1 MNILVLNV
9 SIQWKNAFASPVH
22 IDVIRTME
30 KMNKILKAFKKDI
43 GYPQAKEQYSWSCEM
58 KKREFKFSFKEILEQ
73 EGKF

>member
-1 MNILVLNV
+1 
-9 SIQWKNAFASPVH
+9 
-22 IDVIRTME
+22 ME
-30 KMNKILKAFKKDI
+30 KMNKIPKAFKKDI